1 VRAQE
6 RFGLNLRD
14 RRVAAGWS
22 QQELSDRCG
31 LHLTEIS
38 RLENG
43 RRNPRLDTI
52 VKVAD
57 ALGVPAAELLAGV
70 GVHADGG

>member
-1 VRAQE
+1 VQAQVQLG
-6 RFGLNLRD
+6 RNLRG

-43 RRNPRLDTI
+43 HKNPRLDTI

-57 ALGVPAAELLAGV
+57 ALGVAPGKLLAGV
-70 GVHADGG
+70 GAYG